1 MNTSLAHRLGTA
13 LVPALVVSCALVA
26 HAATTESV
34 SRSLPT
40 ISQYS
45 ENQIQ
50 HGRPV
55 TGFARA
61 AADSFN
67 LYGGVRSDGT
77 NDRRPEGQFQ
87 NIDLAP
93 MWQDWFGADR
103 TENPVF
109 WHVDSFNAANL
120 DVAPGNRAMWSGV
133 PAGEP
138 GYVNAPGYGNNWNDI
153 ITWTGETNPF
163 QNTTVQL
170 TFDFN
175 HDTEAGYD
183 YFIVEYDSAGSW
195 IEWTAIDGTNKEADG
210 TFLTAATFDEQVQY
224 TPLMYAG
231 DLNTEIRL
239 RMRVVS
245 DGAWSDEDGLFQGKG
260 AVQMDNIRVRFNGV
274 LTPGPGGDGVATFED
289 LGGNDDT
296 EGWDPV
302 PSEFAG
308 DFAKVLKNLK
318 DIDPCR
324 DNLGPQLGFVD
335 NGLPPSNSTQSTGG
349 STSAN
354 WQYGVLGNWVVNYTG
369 GLSLGLISLNNEVWS
384 PVIAWDDTTSVE
396 DDGLVGGAFMRFTV
410 WQHLPL
416 FNGMFWI
423 WSVRSSE
430 AGDWTP
436 WLNRNFVYYGDGG
449 GVYNNTQ
456 FDVTDLLL
464 PNRDGVQIAL
474 GVIDL
479 AATFGFPGNDAT
491 PSPSFD
497 NVSFWRYDSGG
508 PAFATRNIDLF
519 QDGFPNSG
527 AADPLDPATLS
538 VRMDMARDISTGA
551 FNTPGDSI
559 IVDVAATVPGS
570 ELAALPT
577 MHWILDANPAFD
589 GVRSLPGGASAAGTS
604 SRGWNKW
611 SGTVL
616 GDSSRTASG
625 APVAGRFFMDL
636 PNDGAGIA
644 AYHGS
649 EPAMF
654 FPGDRIRYFISAED
668 TEGQISTLPPDT
680 TGFHG
685 GGTFP
690 RLFTIRALPS
700 IVDDG
705 QGGFTQPNILVVN
718 DFGHRGG
725 ENEWLGAFTLNGLAE
740 DIDYDVFTVRG
751 PSSLVS
757 NGIGSSGAH
766 GANAGQL
773 SEYETMIYFAGN
785 LSVGLLSD
793 GTALGANDK
802 GNDIDLLNQ
811 WHAQAGNRYAVYFG
825 DYIATGLIE
834 SGGDG
839 SAYLSS
845 VLGVD
850 YNDDSVRDEIGGQA
864 APIVIPVQPQFTTE
878 FVAYGGCL
886 AINEFDSINP
896 LAGALA
902 GHAFTDPD
910 GLTPYGPVASVWHGR
925 TEIVEAQSY
934 DRVDVTFAYGFSFVY
949 DPIASRTPVG
959 VQARVLLL
967 RELLQAFG
975 EPIDPPT
982 LTGAPGLRRLEVA
995 RNVPNPFN
1003 PSTRIAF
1010 VAPSSGPLSVRIFNL
1025 RGEVVRVLRDGPV
1038 AAGPGS
1044 VTWNGDDDQGHGVAS
1059 GIYFYEVRGFGER
1072 VTGKMALVK

>member
-1 MNTSLAHRLGTA
+1 
-13 LVPALVVSCALVA
+13 
-26 HAATTESV
+26 
-34 SRSLPT
+34 
-40 ISQYS
+40 
-45 ENQIQ
+45 
-50 HGRPV
+50 
-55 TGFARA
+55 
-61 AADSFN
+61 
-67 LYGGVRSDGT
+67 
-77 NDRRPEGQFQ
+77 
-87 NIDLAP
+87 
-93 MWQDWFGADR
+93 
-103 TENPVF
+103 
-109 WHVDSFNAANL
+109 
-120 DVAPGNRAMWSGV
+120 
-133 PAGEP
+133 
-138 GYVNAPGYGNNWNDI
+138 
-153 ITWTGETNPF
+153 
-163 QNTTVQL
+163 
-170 TFDFN
+170 
-175 HDTEAGYD
+175 
-183 YFIVEYDSAGSW
+183 
-195 IEWTAIDGTNKEADG
+195 
-210 TFLTAATFDEQVQY
+210 
-224 TPLMYAG
+224 
-231 DLNTEIRL
+231 
-239 RMRVVS
+239 
-245 DGAWSDEDGLFQGKG
+245 
-260 AVQMDNIRVRFNGV
+260 
-274 LTPGPGGDGVATFED
+274 
-289 LGGNDDT
+289 
-296 EGWDPV
+296 
-302 PSEFAG
+302 
-308 DFAKVLKNLK
+308 
-318 DIDPCR
+318 
-324 DNLGPQLGFVD
+324 
-335 NGLPPSNSTQSTGG
+335 
-349 STSAN
+349 
-354 WQYGVLGNWVVNYTG
+354 
-369 GLSLGLISLNNEVWS
+369 
-384 PVIAWDDTTSVE
+384 
-396 DDGLVGGAFMRFTV
+396 
-410 WQHLPL
+410 
-416 FNGMFWI
+416 
-423 WSVRSSE
+423 
-430 AGDWTP
+430 
-436 WLNRNFVYYGDGG
+436 
-449 GVYNNTQ
+449 
-456 FDVTDLLL
+456 
-464 PNRDGVQIAL
+464 
-474 GVIDL
+474 
-479 AATFGFPGNDAT
+479 
-491 PSPSFD
+491 
-497 NVSFWRYDSGG
+497 
-508 PAFATRNIDLF
+508 
-519 QDGFPNSG
+519 
-527 AADPLDPATLS
+527 
-538 VRMDMARDISTGA
+538 
-551 FNTPGDSI
+551 
-559 IVDVAATVPGS
+559 
-570 ELAALPT
+570 
-577 MHWILDANPAFD
+577 
-589 GVRSLPGGASAAGTS
+589 
-604 SRGWNKW
+604 
-611 SGTVL
+611 
-616 GDSSRTASG
+616 
-625 APVAGRFFMDL
+625 
-636 PNDGAGIA
+636 
-644 AYHGS
+644 
-649 EPAMF
+649 MF